1 MREMGFEIGRK
12 HADKLRLVA
21 TVGLFVVPA
30 LCLLMLLVAG
40 PAAAVL
46 VGLITIISAVIGVLT
61 ERWLFFAEAK
71 HLVMLYY
78 GAEAV

>member
-1 MREMGFEIGRK
+1 SVGRK

-21 TVGLFVVPA
+21 TMGLFVVPA

-40 PAAAVL
+40 PGAAVL
-46 VGLITIISAVIGVLT
+46 VGLITVISVVIGVLT

-71 HLVMLYY
+71 HIVMLYY